1 MHVDI
6 ALQWPRGFMSKKS
19 REKRTSGHSLG
30 SDMLSLV
37 SPQPLLLLVVLLG
50 SIALFLKAKQNEKLL
65 LSCCPFCQPKEC
77 SISWY
82 PKLDPHTQ
90 QQPWQ
95 AKGHYPKELSM
106 GWSCQPQRLS
116 FLFTCPEYN
125 LTMTWT
131 KKELMV
137 GGTIGPIDRE
147 NPAGSFK
154 CFFVINCQ
162 HT

>member
-1 MHVDI
+1 LVKFVRVIDTTAHFVSLGYLLLYSKYCHRHMEMHVDI

-90 QQPWQ
+90 Q
-95 AKGHYPKELSM
+95 
-106 GWSCQPQRLS
+106 
-116 FLFTCPEYN
+116 
-125 LTMTWT
+125 
-131 KKELMV
+131 
-137 GGTIGPIDRE
+137 
-147 NPAGSFK
+147 
-154 CFFVINCQ
+154 
-162 HT
+162 